1 MLQGTFHR
9 RGNGS
14 LMTPLRPRLAGGRI
28 LTAASLAAVFLLDL
42 ILPVGYTVPR
52 LYVLPILLTWL
63 LPGRQSTVFITS
75 GALLL
80 TWLGHGWELVG
91 GVTARGEF
99 NAQAVTNLVTVSVL
113 LLVVGGLV
121 IGLKHFTKKAS
132 AADEARRESEQ
143 RMLALMDGTSDAV
156 FIKDL
161 KGRYL
166 LFNRAA
172 GQFFG
177 KSPGEV
183 LGRDDT
189 FLLPADEAKAVMDK
203 DRNVMATGKTVTHE
217 DRVTTA
223 DGVCRTFSS
232 TKGALLDAQGVVCG
246 LFGISRDITERNRV
260 QEELQHTHTFI
271 DSIVENIP
279 DMIFVKDARDLR
291 FVRFNKAGEDL
302 LGHRRQ
308 DLIGRNDYDFFPKEE
323 ADFFTVKDRAVL
335 ESRQLLDIPEEPI
348 ETKYRG
354 VRILH
359 TKKIPIL
366 NEERRPQYLLGIS
379 EDITE
384 RKRAEEALRSS
395 EALLRG
401 VINSLSAHV
410 AVLNAEGTIIAVN
423 RAWERFASA
432 NDAHNL
438 SAVEVGA
445 NYLEECRRAAKRD
458 GQVQEI
464 ATALEEIIAGR
475 RAFFRFEYPC
485 HSATEQRWFILSA
498 TPLAANSGGLVVAH
512 ENITERKRAEE
523 DLRRLNSELEE
534 RVATRTAELRDLSA
548 KLLQVQEEERRRIAQ
563 ELHDD
568 FTQRLAALTLEL
580 RDVSGKASAP
590 GAVLASRLN
599 TLGDAAE
606 RLATEL
612 QQVAHRLH
620 PSILEHAGLEA
631 AIREHVEEFA
641 TRTGLTAEV
650 IVRNVPKTVPPDQAT
665 CLFRVLQESL
675 QNVRKHANAS
685 NVLIRLLGT
694 EGGLGLCVHDD
705 GRGFETSR
713 GVSSRK
719 GLGLTSMFERV
730 EMLKGTFRVQ
740 TKPGVGTEVHAW
752 VPLEEA
758 NE

>member
-1 MLQGTFHR
+1 
-9 RGNGS
+9 
-14 LMTPLRPRLAGGRI
+14 MTSLRPRLAGGQI
-28 LTAASLAAVFLLDL
+28 LTATALAAVFLLDL
-42 ILPVGYTVPR
+42 MMPVGYTVPR
-52 LYVLPILLTWL
+52 LYVLPIILTWL
-63 LPGRQSTVFITS
+63 LPGRQSTVFITGS
-75 GALLL
+75 VLLL
-80 TWLGHGWELVG
+80 TWLGHGWELLG
-91 GVTARGEF
+91 GVFSWGEF
-99 NAQAVTNLVTVSVL
+99 NAQAVTNHATVSVL

-121 IGLKHFTKKAS
+121 IGQKHLAQEAS

-143 RMLALMDGTSDAV
+143 RMLAIMEGTSDAV

-183 LGRDDT
+183 LGQDDT
-189 FLLPADEAKAVMDK
+189 FLLPADEAKAVMEK
-203 DRNVMATGKTVTHE
+203 DRNVMANGKTVTYE
-217 DRVTTA
+217 DRVITA

-232 TKGALLDAQGVVCG
+232 TKGALLDAQGVACG

-260 QEELQHTHTFI
+260 QEELQRTHAFL

-291 FVRFNKAGEDL
+291 FVRFNKAGEEL

-335 ESRQLLDIPEEPI
+335 ESRKLLDIPEEPI
-348 ETKYRG
+348 DTKHRG
-354 VRILH
+354 MRVLH
-359 TKKIPIL
+359 TKKIPL
-366 NEERRPQYLLGIS
+366 LDEEGRPQYLLGIS

-384 RKRAEEALRSS
+384 RKQVEEVLRSS
-395 EALLRG
+395 EELLRG

-438 SAVEVGA
+438 SAVWVGA
-445 NYLEECRRAAKRD
+445 NYLEECRRAAGRN
-458 GQVQEI
+458 GQVRDI
-464 ATALEEIIAGR
+464 VVALEEIMTGH
-475 RAFFRFEYPC
+475 RASFQIEYPC
-485 HSATEQRWFILSA
+485 HSATEQRWFMLRA
-498 TPLAANSGGLVVAH
+498 TPLATGTGGLVVAH
-512 ENITERKRAEE
+512 ENITERKRVEE
-523 DLRRLNSELEE
+523 ELRRLNSELED
-534 RVATRTAELRDLSA
+534 RVARRTAELRDLSV
-548 KLLQVQEEERRRIAQ
+548 KLLQVQEEERRRIAR

-568 FTQRLAALTLEL
+568 FSQRLAALTLEL
-580 RDVSGKASAP
+580 RNVCADVSAP
-590 GAVLASRLN
+590 GAVLSSRLN
-599 TLGDAAE
+599 RLGDMAE

-631 AIREHVEEFA
+631 AVREHVEEFA

-675 QNVRKHANAS
+675 QNVKKHANAS
-685 NVLIRLLGT
+685 SVLIRLLRT
-694 EGGLGLCVHDD
+694 DRGLGLCVHDD
-705 GRGFETSR
+705 GRGFEDSQ

-719 GLGLTSMFERV
+719 ALGLTSMSERV
-730 EMLKGTFRVQ
+730 GVLKGTFRVQ

-758 NE
+758 KE

>member
-1 MLQGTFHR
+1 MLRSAFPRQADG
-9 RGNGS
+9 GLIPS
-14 LMTPLRPRLAGGRI
+14 LWSRLIDGRI
-28 LTAASLAAVFLLDL
+28 LTATALAVVFLLDV
-42 ILPVGYTVPR
+42 IMPAGYTVPM

-63 LPGRQSTVFITS
+63 QPGRQSTVFITGS
-75 GALLL
+75 ALLL
-80 TWLGHGWELVG
+80 SWLGHGWELLG
-91 GVTARGEF
+91 GVFFRGEF
-99 NAQAVTNLVTVSVL
+99 TAQAVTNLATVSVL
-113 LLVVGGLV
+113 LLVVGWLV
-121 IGLKHFTKKAS
+121 NAQKHLTQEAS

-143 RMLALMDGTSDAV
+143 RMLAIMEGTSDAV
-156 FIKDL
+156 FVKDL

-172 GQFFG
+172 GQYFG

-189 FLLPADEAKAVMDK
+189 FLFPADEAKAVMEK
-203 DRNVMATGKTVTHE
+203 DRDIIASGKTVTYE
-217 DRVTTA
+217 DHVTTA

-260 QEELQHTHTFI
+260 QEELQDTHAFI

-323 ADFFTVKDRAVL
+323 ADFFTAKDRAVL

-348 ETKYRG
+348 ETKQRG
-354 VRILH
+354 MRILH

-366 NEERRPQYLLGIS
+366 DEEGRPHYLLGIS

-384 RKRAEEALRSS
+384 RKQADEAVRSS
-395 EALLRG
+395 EELLRG
-401 VINSLSAHV
+401 VIDSLSAHV

-432 NDAHNL
+432 NDAHDL
-438 SAVEVGA
+438 SAIGVGA
-445 NYLEECRRAAKRD
+445 DYLGECRRAAKRN
-458 GQVQEI
+458 GHVQAI
-464 ATALEEIIAGR
+464 VVGLEEILSGHRVSFQI
-475 RAFFRFEYPC
+475 EYPC
-485 HSATEQRWFILSA
+485 HSATEQRWFMLSA
-498 TPLAANSGGLVVAH
+498 TPLATSTGGLVVAH
-512 ENITERKRAEE
+512 QNITERKRAEE
-523 DLRRLNSELEE
+523 ELLRLNDELEE
-534 RVATRTAELRDLSA
+534 RVVARTGELRDLSV

-580 RDVSGKASAP
+580 RNVCPRASALDS
-590 GAVLASRLN
+590 VLSSRLN
-599 TLGDAAE
+599 ALGDMAE

-620 PSILEHAGLEA
+620 PSILELVGLEA
-631 AIREHVEEFA
+631 AVREHVEEFA

-650 IVRNVPKTVPPDQAT
+650 IVRNVPKTIPLDRAT

-675 QNVRKHANAS
+675 QNVKKHANAS

-694 EGGLGLCVHDD
+694 ERGLGLCVHDD
-705 GRGFETSR
+705 GRGFEDSE

-719 GLGLTSMFERV
+719 GLGLTSMSERV
-730 EMLKGTFRVQ
+730 GILNGTFSVQ

-752 VPLEEA
+752 VPFEEA
-758 NE
+758 NK